1 MSQNK
6 SRTYI
11 NIASFKLNRISLF
24 NQSGFNPFLHK
35 EKKTKNYMSLF
46 KQENNIQKINPL
58 TKKNKIIKRHN
69 ILKKIDFYINDNK
82 TYIEKNNN
90 ISSKDLSLIN
100 SKPPSQRNNIHLP
113 FLVYNNNYR
122 LLQNEKRNRNNY
134 SQPIN
139 LYKNYNLKN
148 SYSYISNSVFSQN
161 NLFNSN
167 YQQNESNKNLKPNYT
182 DKEIQTCDESQI
194 NSILSDKN
202 RINISKINLNNN
214 KIYKINLKSKITS
227 NEKKEDDSNDD
238 NDYKKEIE
246 KIMSNKSRTHI
257 RNLQEINKFIFR
269 NDKNNIKKIDPNEY
283 KNFVLLKNL
292 YKIKNFKSEKLF
304 KTEQNM
310 IMQDIKLKK
319 LDKNFFNKI
328 TISKIQKNL
337 RQGEQRLINF
347 KKSQKI
353 ILPKTYICNLL
364 NQNYESKVQHSGNN

>member
-35 EKKTKNYMSLF
+35 EKKTKNYINLF

-90 ISSKDLSLIN
+90 NSSKDLSLIN

-227 NEKKEDDSNDD
+227 NEKMEDDSNDD

-246 KIMSNKSRTHI
+246 KIMSNKSRSHI
-257 RNLQEINKFIFR
+257 RNLQEINKFIFH
-269 NDKNNIKKIDPNEY
+269 NNKNNIKKIDPNEY

-304 KTEQNM
+304 KTEQNI

-328 TISKIQKNL
+328 NISKIQKNL

-347 KKSQKI
+347 KRSQKI
-353 ILPKTYICNLL
+353 ILPKTYIYNLL
-364 NQNYESKVQHSGNN
+364 NQNYESKVQYSGNN

>member
-24 NQSGFNPFLHK
+24 NQSGFNPFLHNV
-35 EKKTKNYMSLF
+35 KKMKNNINLF

-82 TYIEKNNN
+82 TYNEKNNEN
-90 ISSKDLSLIN
+90 ISKELSLIN
-100 SKPPSQRNNIHLP
+100 SKAPSQRNNIHLP
-113 FLVYNNNYR
+113 FLAYNNNYR
-122 LLQNEKRNRNNY
+122 LLQNLKNNRNNY
-134 SQPIN
+134 SYPIN
-139 LYKNYNLKN
+139 LYKNFNLKN
-148 SYSYISNSVFSQN
+148 SNSYMFNSVFSHN

-167 YQQNESNKNLKPNYT
+167 NQQNESNKNLKPNYT

-194 NSILSDKN
+194 NSIHSDKN
-202 RINISKINLNNN
+202 KVNVSKINLNNN
-214 KIYKINLKSKITS
+214 KIYKIKIKGKITS
-227 NEKKEDDSNDD
+227 NEKKEDDSSDD

-246 KIMSNKSRTHI
+246 KIMSNKSRSHI
-257 RNLQEINKFIFR
+257 RNLQEITKFIFR
-269 NDKNNIKKIDPNEY
+269 NDKNNIKKIDSNEY
-283 KNFVLLKNL
+283 KNFILLKNL
-292 YKIKNFKSEKLF
+292 YKIKNFKSEKFF

-319 LDKNFFNKI
+319 LDKNIFNKI
-328 TISKIQKNL
+328 NISKIKKNL
-337 RQGEQRLINF
+337 SQREQRLINF

-353 ILPKTYICNLL
+353 ILPKTYIYNLF
-364 NQNYESKVQHSGNN
+364 NQSYESKVQHSGNN